1 MFPINFVEFFKKTYS
16 AEDLLTGAFKLSRNK
31 SSREAP
37 PYKPLVKFLESMHL
51 NKAHFLEHKAPNQY
65 NNLYNELISRPSPQ
79 VFCKGSIHIITFC
92 LN

>member
-1 MFPINFVEFFKKTYS
+1 MFHINFVKFFKKTYS

-37 PYKPLVKFLESMHL
+37 PYKALVKFLKSMHL
-51 NKAHFLEHKAPNQY
+51 NKAHFLEHKAPNHML
-65 NNLYNELISRPSPQ
+65 NNEILSRPSLQ
-79 VFCKGSIHIITFC
+79 VSCKGSNHILRFC